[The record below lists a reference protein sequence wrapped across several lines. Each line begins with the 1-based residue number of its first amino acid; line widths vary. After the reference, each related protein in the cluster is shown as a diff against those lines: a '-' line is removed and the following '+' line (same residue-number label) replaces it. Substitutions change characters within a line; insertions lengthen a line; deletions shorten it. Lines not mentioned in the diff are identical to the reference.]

1 MITWSSIRILSVF
14 AAVAA
19 DWVNLSSS
27 VLGLVFPL
35 GWLCES
41 INEVASQRIAS
52 LSSTLISIRH
62 VFSPPEEMRILLIT
76 LADEFIKIA
85 QHSSVLLS
93 PKTGCI

>member
-1 MITWSSIRILSVF
+1 MITWSSIRILSVL

-41 INEVASQRIAS
+41 INEVALQRIAS
-52 LSSTLISIRH
+52 LSSTLYINQACIQS
-62 VFSPPEEMRILLIT
+62 
-76 LADEFIKIA
+76 
-85 QHSSVLLS
+85 
-93 PKTGCI
+93 TGRNAYSLDNSCRRVH